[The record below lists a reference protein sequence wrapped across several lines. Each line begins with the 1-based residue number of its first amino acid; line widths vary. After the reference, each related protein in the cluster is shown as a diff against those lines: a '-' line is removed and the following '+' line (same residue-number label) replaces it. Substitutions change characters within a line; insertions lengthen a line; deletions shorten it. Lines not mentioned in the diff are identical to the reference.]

1 MRKII
6 ASILMVGMIATSLVA
21 CGSSDKVEESNVLR
35 VGMDLTFPPYSY
47 IGDDGE
53 AKGLEPVISEAFA
66 QYLGMEVEIVNTSF
80 SMLIPAL
87 ETGDIDII
95 IADMSV
101 TEERMEKV
109 DFSDAYRY
117 TNTLGLVNKEF
128 ALEHGITDEM
138 PEEEFFAISGAK
150 FIGKAGTKGVYY
162 PQGYGVDVTEV
173 TEIGMG
179 LTEVSSGMSHVL
191 IASNEI
197 HSFQAADPDNTI
209 VYAGILDQNS
219 SSFGVKKGDT
229 EMLEKANEFIASMYE
244 EGGLYDQIREEFDV
258 IVSEF
263 LQNPELGFDYI
274 ITPQESN

>member
-1 MRKII
+1 MKKI
-6 ASILMVGMIATSLVA
+6 LTSLLIMVVVITSLIA
-21 CGSSDKVEESNVLR
+21 CGSSDTAEENKVLR

-47 IGDDGE
+47 IGIDGE
-53 AKGLEPVISEAFA
+53 AKGLEPVISEAFGEF
-66 QYLGMEVEIVNTSF
+66 LGMEVEIVNTAF

-109 DFSDAYRY
+109 DFSVPYRY

-138 PEEEFFAISGAK
+138 PEEEFFAIAGAK
-150 FIGKAGTKGVYY
+150 FIGKSGTKGVYY
-162 PQGYGVDVTEV
+162 PQAYGVEVTEV
-173 TEIGMG
+173 TEIGTG

-197 HSFQAADPDNTI
+197 HSFQAADPENTI
-209 VYAGILDQNS
+209 VYGGILDQNS

-229 EMLEKANEFIASMYE
+229 EMLEKANEFIETMYE
-244 EGGLYDQIREEFDV
+244 EGGLYDQIRDEFDV

-274 ITPQESN
+274 ITPQ